1 MEDDLKAQAEKEK
14 AKLVQEWEDKLKRA
28 VEEARKL
35 EQLNSQ
41 NALNKVREQF
51 ETQINVLDGKVK
63 TRDENILKL

>member
-14 AKLVQEWEDKLKRA
+14 AKLVQEWEEKLKRA